1 MRWESNS
8 HRQRDY
14 VVGDTGVVLHVLL
27 NLSFVEKLPFPP
39 FMKYAMQIIFIAA
52 TRYVLNYVWTK
63 YHLLLLEE
71 IYFNIDEQL
80 MNAPIQTCLIAMF
93 LYFLKNCPEIDSQ
106 ARFTALDCTCSTFHE
121 KQEVFTPKLQTN
133 MPFDLIIWIFMEKC
147 YTNAANLKLTT
158 FESRSIF
165 GTC

>member
-121 KQEVFTPKLQTN
+121 KKKFSHLNFKR
-133 MPFDLIIWIFMEKC
+133 ICRSIWLSE
-147 YTNAANLKLTT
+147 YLWRNAANLKLTT